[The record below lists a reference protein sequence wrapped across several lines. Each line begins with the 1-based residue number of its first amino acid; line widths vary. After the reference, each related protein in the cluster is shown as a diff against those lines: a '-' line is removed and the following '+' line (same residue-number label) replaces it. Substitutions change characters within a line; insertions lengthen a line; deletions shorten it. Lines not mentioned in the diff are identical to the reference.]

1 MTATRRPVGMAVA
14 AAIVA
19 GTLGWIG
26 VIAIGRQLAA
36 ATPSNLGFDLELLLE
51 AGRAIAE
58 GGSPYAAELVSG
70 TAPTATHLFY
80 SYPPPVAQGMALV
93 AWLPSAPALILWSL
107 VAVAGLLAVADAL
120 RRHYDTERSRVEVLA
135 VSAAIAPLTLP
146 LAVGLLFGNYDV
158 LFPLLYGGMLLA
170 ALAPTRAT
178 TLTGGAA
185 LMVASLKLHPAS
197 MGLWFL
203 VRALREQRD
212 GPTGERSQRGDAPRV
227 GSGRVVGAAIG
238 LGLAVV
244 ALSVLIGGVGVWGE
258 YAKVIGAGTR
268 AVIVDPRNAG
278 IAALLAGFV
287 GGGDPLARTIHL
299 AVGLGALMITAWVAW
314 RQADTLESF
323 AWATAA
329 SLVTLP
335 VTWYH
340 YPSAMIPIAVAAG
353 LRARGDSARPV
364 RVLLIAA
371 GVTAAV
377 AIAALPLVYVALG
390 LVIAAARR
398 SGEAQAA
405 GVRPGRSPGDS
416 SPPESDPAPVS
427 GVPAGG

>member
-26 VIAIGRQLAA
+26 VIAIGRTLAA
-36 ATPSNLGFDLELLLE
+36 ATPSNLGFDLELLLQ

-58 GGSPYAAELVSG
+58 GRSPYTADLVSG
-70 TAPTATHLFY
+70 SAPTATHLFY
-80 SYPPPVAQGMALV
+80 SYPPPVAQAMALV
-93 AWLPSAPALILWSL
+93 AWLPSAPALLLWSL
-107 VAVAGLLAVADAL
+107 VAIAGLLAVAEGL
-120 RRHYDTERSRVEVLA
+120 RRHDAPERSRVEVLA
-135 VSAAIAPLTLP
+135 LTAAIAPLTLP

-158 LFPLLYGGMLLA
+158 LFPLLYGAMLLA
-170 ALAPTRAT
+170 ALAPSRAS
-178 TLTGGAA
+178 TLAGGAA
-185 LMVASLKLHPAS
+185 LVVASLKIHPAS

-203 VRALREQRD
+203 VRALRERRD
-212 GPTGERSQRGDAPRV
+212 GPSGERSRGGGAPRS
-227 GSGRVVGAAIG
+227 GSGGVVGAAIG
-238 LGLAVV
+238 LGLGVV
-244 ALSVLIGGVGVWGE
+244 AVSALLGGTGVWGE
-258 YAKVIGAGTR
+258 YVKVIGAGTR

-278 IAALLAGFV
+278 IAALLAGLV
-287 GGGDPLARTIHL
+287 GGGDPLARTVHL
-299 AVGLGALMITAWVAW
+299 AVGVAALMVTVWAAW
-314 RQADTLESF
+314 RRADTLESF

-353 LRARGDSARPV
+353 LRARGASARPV

-371 GVTAAV
+371 GVIAAV

-398 SGEAQAA
+398 SGEAPAA
-405 GVRPGRSPGDS
+405 EIRPGPLPGES
-416 SPPESDPAPVS
+416 SLPESDPAAGS
-427 GVPAGG
+427 GVRAAG